1 MNRHS
6 IIAKIT
12 IFFAIFSVAVLIIA
26 GWIFSAN
33 VFSDRLAFFDRIR
46 HSNIIEELNSSKT
59 DKIYVD
65 ELLATILP
73 DSETSKILTTKTPNP
88 PFPPFGPMPR
98 PKHDK
103 DRRADQNFNRPPF
116 AEQRVGFRPNRD
128 NMKIYDSI
136 FERVIIVNVNGKNL
150 GFVDSAPMGAFYL
163 YFWIAVFAVFVGIT
177 LLYLAIVKSLTP
189 LKKLQEDIVN
199 FGISKKFVRTQT
211 DYRKD
216 EIGKIR
222 RVFDET
228 AEKISAMVDAREI
241 FLKNAAHELKTPIAK
256 GVVIAH
262 ILQDEKWGARL
273 LEIFSRMNEIVN
285 GIMTAETVIADGF
298 APKLE
303 PIAMRSFCLK
313 IVKKLFLEDE
323 KMVVLIP
330 PDSFAMGDEK
340 LLEIAI
346 TNLFDNAVK
355 FSSDQKAYCGTEN
368 GKIFVKNRGTPLE
381 EPIDRYFEPFFKE
394 TSIRN
399 ETGMGLGLYL
409 TKRVLEIQ
417 GFKLTYSYHN
427 GSNIFTIG

>member
-1 MNRHS
+1 M
-6 IIAKIT
+6 
-12 IFFAIFSVAVLIIA
+12 IIA

-33 VFSDRLAFFDRIR
+33 VFSDRMAFFDRIR
-46 HSNIIEELNSSKT
+46 HSEGVIEELNSSKYSEIHIET
-59 DKIYVD
+59 
-65 ELLATILP
+65 LQATILP
-73 DSETSKILTTKTPNP
+73 DAETSEILATKTPNP

-103 DRRADQNFNRPPF
+103 NKKPEPNFGHPPLAQQGF
-116 AEQRVGFRPNRD
+116 GFRPNRE
-128 NMKIYDSI
+128 NMKIYDSV
-136 FERVIIVNVNGKNL
+136 FRRVIVVNVNGKNI
-150 GFVDSAPMGAFYL
+150 GFVDAAALGTFYL
-163 YFWIAVFAVFVGIT
+163 YFWIAVFAVFSGIT
-177 LLYLAIVKSLTP
+177 LLYLAIVRSLTP

-199 FGISKKFVRTQT
+199 FGISKKFVRTQVE
-211 DYRKD
+211 YRKD

-228 AEKISAMVDAREI
+228 AEKITSMVDAREI

-262 ILQDEKWGARL
+262 ILQDEKWGGRL

-323 KMVVLIP
+323 KMIVLIP

-340 LLEIAI
+340 LLEIAV

-368 GKIFVKNRGTPLE
+368 GKIYVKNKGTPLV

-417 GFKLTYSYHN
+417 GFKLSYSYQN
-427 GSNIFTIG
+427 GSNVFTIG

>member
-1 MNRHS
+1 M
-6 IIAKIT
+6 
-12 IFFAIFSVAVLIIA
+12 IIA

-33 VFSDRLAFFDRIR
+33 VFSDRMAFFDRIR
-46 HSNIIEELNSSKT
+46 HSEGVIEELNSSKYSEIHIET
-59 DKIYVD
+59 
-65 ELLATILP
+65 LQATILP
-73 DSETSKILTTKTPNP
+73 DAETSEILATKTPNP
-88 PFPPFGPMPR
+88 PFPPFGPIPR

-103 DRRADQNFNRPPF
+103 NQKPEPNFGHPPLAQQGF
-116 AEQRVGFRPNRD
+116 GFRPNRE
-128 NMKIYDSI
+128 NMKIYDSV
-136 FERVIIVNVNGKNL
+136 FRRVIVVNVNGKNI
-150 GFVDSAPMGAFYL
+150 GFVDAAALGTFYL
-163 YFWIAVFAVFVGIT
+163 YFWIAVFAVFSGIT
-177 LLYLAIVKSLTP
+177 LLYLAIVRSLTP

-199 FGISKKFVRTQT
+199 FGISKKFVRTQVE
-211 DYRKD
+211 YRKD

-228 AEKISAMVDAREI
+228 AEKITSMVDAREI

-262 ILQDEKWGARL
+262 ILQDEKWGGRL

-323 KMVVLIP
+323 KMIVLIP

-340 LLEIAI
+340 LLEIAV

-368 GKIFVKNRGTPLE
+368 GKIYVKNKGTPLV

-417 GFKLTYSYHN
+417 GFKLSYSYQN
-427 GSNIFTIG
+427 GSNVFTIG

>member
-1 MNRHS
+1 M
-6 IIAKIT
+6 
-12 IFFAIFSVAVLIIA
+12 IIA

-33 VFSDRLAFFDRIR
+33 VFSDRMAFFDRIR
-46 HSNIIEELNSSKT
+46 HSEGVIEELNSSKYSEIHIET
-59 DKIYVD
+59 
-65 ELLATILP
+65 LQATILP
-73 DSETSKILTTKTPNP
+73 DAETSEILATKTPNP

-103 DRRADQNFNRPPF
+103 NQKPEPNFGHPPLAQQGF
-116 AEQRVGFRPNRD
+116 GFRPNRE
-128 NMKIYDSI
+128 NMKIYDSV
-136 FERVIIVNVNGKNL
+136 FRRVIVVNVNGKNI
-150 GFVDSAPMGAFYL
+150 GFVDAAALGTFYL
-163 YFWIAVFAVFVGIT
+163 YFWIAVFAVFSGIT
-177 LLYLAIVKSLTP
+177 LLYLAIVRSLTP

-199 FGISKKFVRTQT
+199 FGISKKFVRTQVE
-211 DYRKD
+211 YRKD

-228 AEKISAMVDAREI
+228 AEKITSMVDAREI

-323 KMVVLIP
+323 KMIVLIP

-340 LLEIAI
+340 LLEIAV

-368 GKIFVKNRGTPLE
+368 GKIYVKNKGTPLV

-417 GFKLTYSYHN
+417 GFKLSYSYQN
-427 GSNIFTIG
+427 GSNVFTIG

>member
-1 MNRHS
+1 M
-6 IIAKIT
+6 
-12 IFFAIFSVAVLIIA
+12 IIA

-33 VFSDRLAFFDRIR
+33 VFSDRMAFFDRIR
-46 HSNIIEELNSSKT
+46 HSEGVIEELNSSKYSEIHIET
-59 DKIYVD
+59 
-65 ELLATILP
+65 LQATILP
-73 DSETSKILTTKTPNP
+73 DAETSEILATKTPNP

-103 DRRADQNFNRPPF
+103 NKKPEPNFGRPPLAQQGF
-116 AEQRVGFRPNRD
+116 GFRPNRE
-128 NMKIYDSI
+128 NMKIYDSV
-136 FERVIIVNVNGKNL
+136 FRRVIVVNVNGKNI
-150 GFVDSAPMGAFYL
+150 GFVDAAALGTFYL
-163 YFWIAVFAVFVGIT
+163 YFWIAVFAVFSGIT
-177 LLYLAIVKSLTP
+177 LLYLAIVRSLTP

-199 FGISKKFVRTQT
+199 FGISKKFVRTQVE
-211 DYRKD
+211 YRKD

-228 AEKISAMVDAREI
+228 AEKITSMVDAREI

-262 ILQDEKWGARL
+262 ILQDEKWGGRL

-323 KMVVLIP
+323 KMIVLIP

-368 GKIFVKNRGTPLE
+368 GKIYVKNKGTPLV

-417 GFKLTYSYHN
+417 GFKLSYSYQN
-427 GSNIFTIG
+427 GSNVFTIG

>member
-1 MNRHS
+1 M
-6 IIAKIT
+6 IIT
-12 IFFAIFSVAVLIIA
+12 

-33 VFSDRLAFFDRIR
+33 VFSDRMAFFDRIR
-46 HSNIIEELNSSKT
+46 HSEGVIEELNSSKYSEIHIET
-59 DKIYVD
+59 
-65 ELLATILP
+65 LQATILP
-73 DSETSKILTTKTPNP
+73 DAETSEILATKTPNP

-103 DRRADQNFNRPPF
+103 NQKPEPNFGHPPLAQQGF
-116 AEQRVGFRPNRD
+116 GFRPNRE
-128 NMKIYDSI
+128 NMKIYDSV
-136 FERVIIVNVNGKNL
+136 FRRVIVVNVNGKNI
-150 GFVDSAPMGAFYL
+150 GFVDAATLGTFYL
-163 YFWIAVFAVFVGIT
+163 YFWIAVFAVFSGIT
-177 LLYLAIVKSLTP
+177 LLYLAIVRSLTP
-189 LKKLQEDIVN
+189 LKKLQEDIAN
-199 FGISKKFVRTQT
+199 FGISKKFVRTQVE
-211 DYRKD
+211 YRKD

-228 AEKISAMVDAREI
+228 AEKITSMVDAREI

-273 LEIFSRMNEIVN
+273 LDIFSRMNEIVN

-323 KMVVLIP
+323 KMIVLIP

-340 LLEIAI
+340 LLEIAV

-368 GKIFVKNRGTPLE
+368 GKIYVKNKGTPLV

-417 GFKLTYSYHN
+417 GFKLSYSYQN
-427 GSNIFTIG
+427 GSNVFTIG

>member
-1 MNRHS
+1 M
-6 IIAKIT
+6 
-12 IFFAIFSVAVLIIA
+12 IIA

-33 VFSDRLAFFDRIR
+33 VFSDRMAFFDRIR
-46 HSNIIEELNSSKT
+46 HSEGVIEELNSSKYSEIHIET
-59 DKIYVD
+59 
-65 ELLATILP
+65 LQATILP
-73 DSETSKILTTKTPNP
+73 DAETSEILATKTPNP

-103 DRRADQNFNRPPF
+103 NKKPEPNFGRPPF
-116 AEQRVGFRPNRD
+116 EQQGFGFRPNRE
-128 NMKIYDSI
+128 NMKIYDSV
-136 FERVIIVNVNGKNL
+136 FRRVIVVNVNGKNIGFIDAAAL
-150 GFVDSAPMGAFYL
+150 GTFYL
-163 YFWIAVFAVFVGIT
+163 YFWIAVFAVFSGIT
-177 LLYLAIVKSLTP
+177 LLYLAIARSLTP

-199 FGISKKFVRTQT
+199 FGISKKFVRTQVE
-211 DYRKD
+211 YRKD

-228 AEKISAMVDAREI
+228 AEKITSMVDAREI

-262 ILQDEKWGARL
+262 ILQDEKWGGRL

-323 KMVVLIP
+323 KMIVLIP

-368 GKIFVKNRGTPLE
+368 GKIYVKNKGTPLV

-417 GFKLTYSYHN
+417 GFKLSYSYQN
-427 GSNIFTIG
+427 GSNVFTIG

>member
-1 MNRHS
+1 M
-6 IIAKIT
+6 
-12 IFFAIFSVAVLIIA
+12 IIA

-33 VFSDRLAFFDRIR
+33 VFSDRMAFFDRIR
-46 HSNIIEELNSSKT
+46 HSEGVIEELNSSKYSEIHIET
-59 DKIYVD
+59 
-65 ELLATILP
+65 LQATILP
-73 DSETSKILTTKTPNP
+73 DAETSEILATKTPNP
-88 PFPPFGPMPR
+88 PFPPFGPIPR

-103 DRRADQNFNRPPF
+103 NQKPEPNFGHPPLAQQGF
-116 AEQRVGFRPNRD
+116 GFRPNRE
-128 NMKIYDSI
+128 NMKIYDSV
-136 FERVIIVNVNGKNL
+136 FRRVIVVNVNGKNI
-150 GFVDSAPMGAFYL
+150 GFVDAAALGTFYL
-163 YFWIAVFAVFVGIT
+163 YFWIAVFAVFSGIT
-177 LLYLAIVKSLTP
+177 LLYLAIVRSLTP
-189 LKKLQEDIVN
+189 LKKLQEDIAN
-199 FGISKKFVRTQT
+199 FGISKKFVRTQVE
-211 DYRKD
+211 YRKD

-228 AEKISAMVDAREI
+228 AEKITSMVDAREI

-273 LEIFSRMNEIVN
+273 LDIFSRMNEIVN

-323 KMVVLIP
+323 KMIVLIP

-340 LLEIAI
+340 LLEIAV

-368 GKIFVKNRGTPLE
+368 GKIYVKNKGTPLV

-417 GFKLTYSYHN
+417 GFKLSYSYQN
-427 GSNIFTIG
+427 GSNVFTIG

>member
-1 MNRHS
+1 M
-6 IIAKIT
+6 
-12 IFFAIFSVAVLIIA
+12 IIA

-33 VFSDRLAFFDRIR
+33 VFSDRMAFFDRIR
-46 HSNIIEELNSSKT
+46 HSEGVIEELNSSKYSEIHIET
-59 DKIYVD
+59 
-65 ELLATILP
+65 LQATILP
-73 DSETSKILTTKTPNP
+73 DAETSEILKAETPNP

-98 PKHDK
+98 LKHDK
-103 DRRADQNFNRPPF
+103 NQRPEPNFGHPPLAQQGF
-116 AEQRVGFRPNRD
+116 GFRPNRE
-128 NMKIYDSI
+128 NMKIYDSV
-136 FERVIIVNVNGKNL
+136 FRRVIVVNVNGKNI
-150 GFVDSAPMGAFYL
+150 GFVDAATLGTFYL
-163 YFWIAVFAVFVGIT
+163 YFWIAVFAVFSGIT
-177 LLYLAIVKSLTP
+177 LLYLAIVRSLTP

-199 FGISKKFVRTQT
+199 FGISKKFVRTQVE
-211 DYRKD
+211 YRKD

-228 AEKISAMVDAREI
+228 AEKITSMVDAREI

-273 LEIFSRMNEIVN
+273 LDIFSRMNEIVN

-323 KMVVLIP
+323 KMIVLIP

-340 LLEIAI
+340 LLEIAV

-368 GKIFVKNRGTPLE
+368 GKIYVKNKGTPLV

-417 GFKLTYSYHN
+417 GFKLSYSYQN
-427 GSNIFTIG
+427 GSNVFTIG

>member
-1 MNRHS
+1 M
-6 IIAKIT
+6 
-12 IFFAIFSVAVLIIA
+12 IIA

-33 VFSDRLAFFDRIR
+33 VFSDRMAFFDRIR
-46 HSNIIEELNSSKT
+46 HSEGVIEELNSSKYSEIHIET
-59 DKIYVD
+59 
-65 ELLATILP
+65 LQATILP
-73 DSETSKILTTKTPNP
+73 DAETSEILATKTPNP

-103 DRRADQNFNRPPF
+103 NKKPEPNFGRPPF
-116 AEQRVGFRPNRD
+116 EQQGFGFRPNRE
-128 NMKIYDSI
+128 NMKIYDSV
-136 FERVIIVNVNGKNL
+136 FRRVIVVNVNGKNI
-150 GFVDSAPMGAFYL
+150 GFVDAATLGTFYL
-163 YFWIAVFAVFVGIT
+163 YFWIAVFAVFSGIT
-177 LLYLAIVKSLTP
+177 LLYLAIVRSLTP

-199 FGISKKFVRTQT
+199 FGISKKFVRTQVE
-211 DYRKD
+211 YRKD

-228 AEKISAMVDAREI
+228 AEKITSMVDAREI

-262 ILQDEKWGARL
+262 ILQDEKWGGRL

-323 KMVVLIP
+323 KMIVLIP

-368 GKIFVKNRGTPLE
+368 GKIYVKNKGTPLV

-417 GFKLTYSYHN
+417 GFKLSYSYQN
-427 GSNIFTIG
+427 GSNVFTIG

>member
-1 MNRHS
+1 M
-6 IIAKIT
+6 
-12 IFFAIFSVAVLIIA
+12 IIA

-33 VFSDRLAFFDRIR
+33 VFSDRMAFFDRIR
-46 HSNIIEELNSSKT
+46 HSEGVIEELNSSKYSEIHIET
-59 DKIYVD
+59 
-65 ELLATILP
+65 LQATILP
-73 DSETSKILTTKTPNP
+73 DAETSEILATKTPNP
-88 PFPPFGPMPR
+88 PFPPFGPIPR

-103 DRRADQNFNRPPF
+103 NQKPEPNFGHPPLAQQGF
-116 AEQRVGFRPNRD
+116 GFRPNRE
-128 NMKIYDSI
+128 NMKIYDSV
-136 FERVIIVNVNGKNL
+136 FRRVIVVNVNGKNI
-150 GFVDSAPMGAFYL
+150 GFVDAATLGTFYL
-163 YFWIAVFAVFVGIT
+163 YFWIAVFAVFSGIT
-177 LLYLAIVKSLTP
+177 LLYLAIVRSLTP

-199 FGISKKFVRTQT
+199 FGISKKFVRTQVE
-211 DYRKD
+211 YRKD

-228 AEKISAMVDAREI
+228 AEKITSMVDAREI

-273 LEIFSRMNEIVN
+273 LDIFSRMNEIVN

-323 KMVVLIP
+323 KMIVLIP

-340 LLEIAI
+340 LLEIAV

-368 GKIFVKNRGTPLE
+368 GKIYVKNKGTPLV

-417 GFKLTYSYHN
+417 GFKLSYSYQN
-427 GSNIFTIG
+427 GSNVFTIG

>member
-1 MNRHS
+1 M
-6 IIAKIT
+6 
-12 IFFAIFSVAVLIIA
+12 IIA

-33 VFSDRLAFFDRIR
+33 VFSDRMAFFDRIR
-46 HSNIIEELNSSKT
+46 HSEGVIEELNSSKYSEIHIET
-59 DKIYVD
+59 
-65 ELLATILP
+65 LQATILP
-73 DSETSKILTTKTPNP
+73 DAETSEILATKTPNP
-88 PFPPFGPMPR
+88 PFPPFGPIPR

-103 DRRADQNFNRPPF
+103 NQKPEPNFGHPPLAQQGF
-116 AEQRVGFRPNRD
+116 GFRPNRE
-128 NMKIYDSI
+128 NMKIYDSV
-136 FERVIIVNVNGKNL
+136 FRRVIVVNVNGKNI
-150 GFVDSAPMGAFYL
+150 GFVDAAALGTFYL
-163 YFWIAVFAVFVGIT
+163 YFWIAVFAVFSGIT
-177 LLYLAIVKSLTP
+177 LLYLAIVRSLTP

-199 FGISKKFVRTQT
+199 FGISKKFVRTQVE
-211 DYRKD
+211 YRKD

-228 AEKISAMVDAREI
+228 AEKITSMVDAREI

-273 LEIFSRMNEIVN
+273 LDIFSRMNEIVN

-323 KMVVLIP
+323 KMIVLIP

-340 LLEIAI
+340 LLEIAV

-368 GKIFVKNRGTPLE
+368 GKIYVKNKGTPLV

-417 GFKLTYSYHN
+417 GFKLSYSYQN
-427 GSNIFTIG
+427 GSNVFTIG

>member
-1 MNRHS
+1 M
-6 IIAKIT
+6 
-12 IFFAIFSVAVLIIA
+12 IIA

-33 VFSDRLAFFDRIR
+33 VFSDRMAFFDRIR
-46 HSNIIEELNSSKT
+46 HSEGVIEELNSSKYSEIHIET
-59 DKIYVD
+59 
-65 ELLATILP
+65 LQATILP
-73 DSETSKILTTKTPNP
+73 DAETSEILATKTPNP

-103 DRRADQNFNRPPF
+103 NQKPEPNFGHPPLAQQGF
-116 AEQRVGFRPNRD
+116 GFRPNRE
-128 NMKIYDSI
+128 NMKIYDSV
-136 FERVIIVNVNGKNL
+136 FRRVIVVNVNGKNI
-150 GFVDSAPMGAFYL
+150 GFVDAATLGTFYL
-163 YFWIAVFAVFVGIT
+163 YFWIAVFAVFSGIT
-177 LLYLAIVKSLTP
+177 LLYLAIVRSLTP

-199 FGISKKFVRTQT
+199 FGISKKFVRTQVE
-211 DYRKD
+211 YRKD

-228 AEKISAMVDAREI
+228 AEKITSMVDAREI

-273 LEIFSRMNEIVN
+273 LDIFSRMNEIVN

-323 KMVVLIP
+323 KMIVLIP

-340 LLEIAI
+340 LLEIAV

-368 GKIFVKNRGTPLE
+368 GKIYVKNKGTPLV

-417 GFKLTYSYHN
+417 GFKLSYSYQN
-427 GSNIFTIG
+427 GSNVFTIG

>member
-1 MNRHS
+1 M
-6 IIAKIT
+6 
-12 IFFAIFSVAVLIIA
+12 IIA

-33 VFSDRLAFFDRIR
+33 VFSDRMAFFDRIR
-46 HSNIIEELNSSKT
+46 HSEGVIEELNSSKYSEIHIET
-59 DKIYVD
+59 
-65 ELLATILP
+65 LQATILP
-73 DSETSKILTTKTPNP
+73 DAETSEILATKTPNP
-88 PFPPFGPMPR
+88 PFPPFGPIPR

-103 DRRADQNFNRPPF
+103 NQKPEPNFGHPPLAQQGF
-116 AEQRVGFRPNRD
+116 GFRPNRE
-128 NMKIYDSI
+128 NMKIYDSV
-136 FERVIIVNVNGKNL
+136 FRRVIVVNVNGKNI
-150 GFVDSAPMGAFYL
+150 GFVDAATLGTFYL
-163 YFWIAVFAVFVGIT
+163 YFWIAVFAVFSGIT
-177 LLYLAIVKSLTP
+177 LLYLAIVRSLTP

-199 FGISKKFVRTQT
+199 FGISKKFVRTQVE
-211 DYRKD
+211 YRKD

-228 AEKISAMVDAREI
+228 AEKITSMVDAREI

-262 ILQDEKWGARL
+262 ILQDEKWGGRL

-323 KMVVLIP
+323 KMIVLIP

-340 LLEIAI
+340 LLEIAV

-368 GKIFVKNRGTPLE
+368 GKIYVKNKGTPLV

-417 GFKLTYSYHN
+417 GFKLSYSYQN
-427 GSNIFTIG
+427 GSNVFTIG

>member
-1 MNRHS
+1 M
-6 IIAKIT
+6 
-12 IFFAIFSVAVLIIA
+12 IIA

-33 VFSDRLAFFDRIR
+33 VFSDRMAFFDRIR
-46 HSNIIEELNSSKT
+46 HSEGVIEELNSSKYSEIHIET
-59 DKIYVD
+59 
-65 ELLATILP
+65 LQATILP
-73 DSETSKILTTKTPNP
+73 DAETSEILATKTPNP

-103 DRRADQNFNRPPF
+103 NQKPEPNFGHPPLAQQGF
-116 AEQRVGFRPNRD
+116 GFRPNRE
-128 NMKIYDSI
+128 NMKIYDSV
-136 FERVIIVNVNGKNL
+136 FRRVIVVNVNGKNIGFIDAAAL
-150 GFVDSAPMGAFYL
+150 GTFYL
-163 YFWIAVFAVFVGIT
+163 YFWIAVFAVFSGIT
-177 LLYLAIVKSLTP
+177 LLYLAIVRSLTP

-199 FGISKKFVRTQT
+199 FGISKKFVRTQVE
-211 DYRKD
+211 YRKD

-228 AEKISAMVDAREI
+228 AEKITSMVDAREI

-262 ILQDEKWGARL
+262 ILQDEKWGGRL

-323 KMVVLIP
+323 KMIVLIP

-368 GKIFVKNRGTPLE
+368 GKIYVKNKGTPLV

-417 GFKLTYSYHN
+417 GFKLSYSYQN
-427 GSNIFTIG
+427 GSNVFTIG

>member
-1 MNRHS
+1 M
-6 IIAKIT
+6 
-12 IFFAIFSVAVLIIA
+12 IIA

-33 VFSDRLAFFDRIR
+33 VFSDRMAFFDRIR
-46 HSNIIEELNSSKT
+46 HSEGVIEELNSSKYSEIHIET
-59 DKIYVD
+59 
-65 ELLATILP
+65 LQATILP
-73 DSETSKILTTKTPNP
+73 DAETSEILATKTPNP

-103 DRRADQNFNRPPF
+103 NQKPEPNFGHPPLAQQGF
-116 AEQRVGFRPNRD
+116 GFRPNRE
-128 NMKIYDSI
+128 NMKIYDSV
-136 FERVIIVNVNGKNL
+136 FRRVIVVNVNGKNI
-150 GFVDSAPMGAFYL
+150 GFVDAAALGTFYL
-163 YFWIAVFAVFVGIT
+163 YFWIAVFAVFSGIT
-177 LLYLAIVKSLTP
+177 LLYLAIVRSLTP

-199 FGISKKFVRTQT
+199 FGISKKFVRTQVE
-211 DYRKD
+211 YRKD

-228 AEKISAMVDAREI
+228 AEKITSMVDAREI

-273 LEIFSRMNEIVN
+273 LDIFSRMNEIVN

-323 KMVVLIP
+323 KMIVLIP

-340 LLEIAI
+340 LLEIAV

-368 GKIFVKNRGTPLE
+368 GKIYVKNKGTPLV

-417 GFKLTYSYHN
+417 GFKLSYSYQN
-427 GSNIFTIG
+427 GSNVFTIG

>member
-1 MNRHS
+1 M
-6 IIAKIT
+6 
-12 IFFAIFSVAVLIIA
+12 IIA

-33 VFSDRLAFFDRIR
+33 VFSDRMAFFDRIR
-46 HSNIIEELNSSKT
+46 HSEGVIEELNSSKYSEIHIET
-59 DKIYVD
+59 
-65 ELLATILP
+65 LQATILP
-73 DSETSKILTTKTPNP
+73 DAETSEILATKTPNP

-103 DRRADQNFNRPPF
+103 NQKPEPNFGHPPLAQQGF
-116 AEQRVGFRPNRD
+116 GFRPNRE
-128 NMKIYDSI
+128 NMKIYDSV
-136 FERVIIVNVNGKNL
+136 FRRVIVVNVNGKNI
-150 GFVDSAPMGAFYL
+150 GFVDAAALGTFYL
-163 YFWIAVFAVFVGIT
+163 YFWIAVFAVFSGIT
-177 LLYLAIVKSLTP
+177 LLYLAIVRSLTP

-199 FGISKKFVRTQT
+199 FGISKKFVRTQVE
-211 DYRKD
+211 YRKD

-228 AEKISAMVDAREI
+228 AEKITSMVDAREI

-273 LEIFSRMNEIVN
+273 LDIFSRMNEIVN

-323 KMVVLIP
+323 KMIVLIP

-340 LLEIAI
+340 LLEIAV

-368 GKIFVKNRGTPLE
+368 GKIYVKNKGTPLV

-394 TSIRN
+394 TRIRN

-417 GFKLTYSYHN
+417 GFKLSYSYQN
-427 GSNIFTIG
+427 GSNVFTIG

>member
-1 MNRHS
+1 M
-6 IIAKIT
+6 
-12 IFFAIFSVAVLIIA
+12 IIA

-33 VFSDRLAFFDRIR
+33 VFSDRMAFFDRIR
-46 HSNIIEELNSSKT
+46 HSEGVIEELNSSKYSEIHIET
-59 DKIYVD
+59 
-65 ELLATILP
+65 LQATILP
-73 DSETSKILTTKTPNP
+73 DAETSEILATKTPNP

-103 DRRADQNFNRPPF
+103 NQKPEPNFGHPPLAQQGF
-116 AEQRVGFRPNRD
+116 GFRPNRE
-128 NMKIYDSI
+128 NMKIYDSV
-136 FERVIIVNVNGKNL
+136 FRRVIVVNVNGKNI
-150 GFVDSAPMGAFYL
+150 GFVDAAALGTFYL
-163 YFWIAVFAVFVGIT
+163 YFWIAVFAVFSGIT
-177 LLYLAIVKSLTP
+177 LLYLAIVRSLTP

-199 FGISKKFVRTQT
+199 FGISKKFVRTQVE
-211 DYRKD
+211 YRKD

-228 AEKISAMVDAREI
+228 AEKITSMVDAREI

-262 ILQDEKWGARL
+262 ILQDEKWGGRL

-323 KMVVLIP
+323 KMIVLIP

-340 LLEIAI
+340 LLEIAV

-368 GKIFVKNRGTPLE
+368 GKIYVKNKGTPLV

-417 GFKLTYSYHN
+417 GFKLSYSYQN
-427 GSNIFTIG
+427 GSNVFTIG

>member
-1 MNRHS
+1 M
-6 IIAKIT
+6 
-12 IFFAIFSVAVLIIA
+12 IIA

-33 VFSDRLAFFDRIR
+33 VFSDRMAFFDRIR
-46 HSNIIEELNSSKT
+46 HSEGVIEELNSSKYSEIHIET
-59 DKIYVD
+59 
-65 ELLATILP
+65 LQATILP
-73 DSETSKILTTKTPNP
+73 DAETSEILATKTPNP

-103 DRRADQNFNRPPF
+103 NKKPEPNFGRPPF
-116 AEQRVGFRPNRD
+116 EQQGFGFRPNRE
-128 NMKIYDSI
+128 NMKIYDSV
-136 FERVIIVNVNGKNL
+136 FRRVIVVNVNGKNI
-150 GFVDSAPMGAFYL
+150 GFVDAAALGTFYL
-163 YFWIAVFAVFVGIT
+163 YFWIAVFAVFSGIT
-177 LLYLAIVKSLTP
+177 LLYLAIVRSLTP

-199 FGISKKFVRTQT
+199 FGISKKFVRTQVE
-211 DYRKD
+211 YRKD

-228 AEKISAMVDAREI
+228 AEKITSMVDAREI

-262 ILQDEKWGARL
+262 ILQDEKWGGRL

-323 KMVVLIP
+323 KMIVLIP

-368 GKIFVKNRGTPLE
+368 GKIYVKNKGTPLV

-417 GFKLTYSYHN
+417 GFKLSYSYQN
-427 GSNIFTIG
+427 GSNVFTIG

>member
-1 MNRHS
+1 M
-6 IIAKIT
+6 
-12 IFFAIFSVAVLIIA
+12 IIA

-33 VFSDRLAFFDRIR
+33 VFSDRMAFFDRIR
-46 HSNIIEELNSSKT
+46 HSEGVIEELNSSKYSEIHIET
-59 DKIYVD
+59 
-65 ELLATILP
+65 LQATILP
-73 DSETSKILTTKTPNP
+73 DAETSEILATKTPNP
-88 PFPPFGPMPR
+88 PFPPFGPIPR

-103 DRRADQNFNRPPF
+103 NQKPEPNFGHPPLAQQGF
-116 AEQRVGFRPNRD
+116 GFRPNRE
-128 NMKIYDSI
+128 NMKIYDSV
-136 FERVIIVNVNGKNL
+136 FRRVIVVNVNGKNI
-150 GFVDSAPMGAFYL
+150 GFVDAATLGTFYL
-163 YFWIAVFAVFVGIT
+163 YFWIAVFAVFSGIT
-177 LLYLAIVKSLTP
+177 LLYLAIVRSLTP
-189 LKKLQEDIVN
+189 LKKLQEDIAN
-199 FGISKKFVRTQT
+199 FGISKKFVRTQVE
-211 DYRKD
+211 YRKD

-228 AEKISAMVDAREI
+228 AEKITSMVDAREI

-273 LEIFSRMNEIVN
+273 LDIFSRMNEIVN

-323 KMVVLIP
+323 KMIVLIP

-340 LLEIAI
+340 LLEIAV

-368 GKIFVKNRGTPLE
+368 GKIYVKNKGTPLV

-417 GFKLTYSYHN
+417 GFKLSYSYQN
-427 GSNIFTIG
+427 GSNVFTIG

>member
-1 MNRHS
+1 M
-6 IIAKIT
+6 
-12 IFFAIFSVAVLIIA
+12 IIA

-33 VFSDRLAFFDRIR
+33 VFSDRMAFFDRIR
-46 HSNIIEELNSSKT
+46 HSEGVIEELNSSKYSEIHIET
-59 DKIYVD
+59 
-65 ELLATILP
+65 LQATILP
-73 DSETSKILTTKTPNP
+73 DAETSEILATKTPNP

-103 DRRADQNFNRPPF
+103 NKKPEPNFGRPPF
-116 AEQRVGFRPNRD
+116 EQQGFGFRPNRE
-128 NMKIYDSI
+128 NMKIYDSV
-136 FERVIIVNVNGKNL
+136 FRRVIVVNVNGKNI
-150 GFVDSAPMGAFYL
+150 GFVDAAALGTFYL
-163 YFWIAVFAVFVGIT
+163 YFWIAVFAVFSGIT
-177 LLYLAIVKSLTP
+177 LLYLAIVRSLTP

-199 FGISKKFVRTQT
+199 FGISKKFVRTQVE
-211 DYRKD
+211 YRKD

-228 AEKISAMVDAREI
+228 AEKITSMVDAREI

-262 ILQDEKWGARL
+262 ILQDEKWGGRL

-323 KMVVLIP
+323 KMIVLIP

-340 LLEIAI
+340 LLEIAV

-368 GKIFVKNRGTPLE
+368 GKIYVKNKGTPLV

-417 GFKLTYSYHN
+417 GFKLSYSYQN
-427 GSNIFTIG
+427 GSNVFTIG

>member
-1 MNRHS
+1 M
-6 IIAKIT
+6 
-12 IFFAIFSVAVLIIA
+12 IIA

-33 VFSDRLAFFDRIR
+33 VFSDRMAFFDRIR
-46 HSNIIEELNSSKT
+46 HSEGVIEELNSSKYSEIHIET
-59 DKIYVD
+59 
-65 ELLATILP
+65 LQATILP
-73 DSETSKILTTKTPNP
+73 DAETSEILATKTPNP

-103 DRRADQNFNRPPF
+103 NQKPEPNFGRPPF
-116 AEQRVGFRPNRD
+116 EQQGFGFRPNRE
-128 NMKIYDSI
+128 NMKIYDSV
-136 FERVIIVNVNGKNL
+136 FRRVIVVNVNGKNI
-150 GFVDSAPMGAFYL
+150 GFVDAAALGTFYL
-163 YFWIAVFAVFVGIT
+163 YFWIAVFAVFSGIT
-177 LLYLAIVKSLTP
+177 LLYLAIVRSLTP

-199 FGISKKFVRTQT
+199 FGISKKFVRTQVE
-211 DYRKD
+211 YRKD

-228 AEKISAMVDAREI
+228 AEKITSMVDAREI

-262 ILQDEKWGARL
+262 ILQDEKWGGRL

-323 KMVVLIP
+323 KMIVLIP

-368 GKIFVKNRGTPLE
+368 GKIYVKNKGTPLV

-417 GFKLTYSYHN
+417 GFKLSYSYQN
-427 GSNIFTIG
+427 GSNVFTIG

>member
-1 MNRHS
+1 M
-6 IIAKIT
+6 
-12 IFFAIFSVAVLIIA
+12 IIA

-33 VFSDRLAFFDRIR
+33 VFSDRMAFFDRIR
-46 HSNIIEELNSSKT
+46 HSEGVIEELNSSKYSEIHIET
-59 DKIYVD
+59 
-65 ELLATILP
+65 LQATILP
-73 DSETSKILTTKTPNP
+73 DAETSEILATKTPNP

-103 DRRADQNFNRPPF
+103 NQKPEPNFGHPPLAQQGF
-116 AEQRVGFRPNRD
+116 GFRPNRE
-128 NMKIYDSI
+128 NMKIYDSV
-136 FERVIIVNVNGKNL
+136 FRRVIVVNVNGKNI
-150 GFVDSAPMGAFYL
+150 GFVDAAALGTFYL
-163 YFWIAVFAVFVGIT
+163 YFWIAVFAVFSGIT
-177 LLYLAIVKSLTP
+177 LLYLAIVRSLTP
-189 LKKLQEDIVN
+189 LKKLQEDIAN
-199 FGISKKFVRTQT
+199 FGISKKFVRTQVE
-211 DYRKD
+211 YRKD

-228 AEKISAMVDAREI
+228 AEKITSMVDAREI

-273 LEIFSRMNEIVN
+273 LDIFSRMNEIVN

-323 KMVVLIP
+323 KMIVLIP

-340 LLEIAI
+340 LLEIAV

-368 GKIFVKNRGTPLE
+368 GKIYVKNKGTPLV

-417 GFKLTYSYHN
+417 GFKLSYSYQN
-427 GSNIFTIG
+427 GSNVFTIG

>member
-1 MNRHS
+1 M
-6 IIAKIT
+6 
-12 IFFAIFSVAVLIIA
+12 IIA

-33 VFSDRLAFFDRIR
+33 VFSDRMAFFDRIR
-46 HSNIIEELNSSKT
+46 HSEGVMEELNSSKYSEIHIET
-59 DKIYVD
+59 
-65 ELLATILP
+65 LQATILP
-73 DSETSKILTTKTPNP
+73 DAETSEILATKTPNP

-103 DRRADQNFNRPPF
+103 NQKPEPNFGHPPLAQQGF
-116 AEQRVGFRPNRD
+116 GFRPNRE
-128 NMKIYDSI
+128 NMKIYDSV
-136 FERVIIVNVNGKNL
+136 FRRVIVVNVNGKNIGFIDAAAL
-150 GFVDSAPMGAFYL
+150 GTFYL
-163 YFWIAVFAVFVGIT
+163 YFWIAVFAVFSGIT
-177 LLYLAIVKSLTP
+177 LLYLAIARSLTP

-199 FGISKKFVRTQT
+199 FGISKKFVRTQVE
-211 DYRKD
+211 YRKD

-228 AEKISAMVDAREI
+228 AEKITSMVDAREI

-262 ILQDEKWGARL
+262 ILQDEKWGGRL

-323 KMVVLIP
+323 KMIVLIP

-368 GKIFVKNRGTPLE
+368 GKIYVKNKGTPLV

-417 GFKLTYSYHN
+417 GFKLSYSYQN
-427 GSNIFTIG
+427 GSNVFTIG